1 MAAPHAKNVDKKAL
15 FVWDDT
21 NKDFVA
27 WDNSVKLFDQSG
39 LGLDTAVDNYISRN
53 RLLTY
58 GKIQSAASG
67 ETGVLKVVQE
77 NEALVDNGGQ
87 VLLAGLSNLS
97 GNIRARAL
105 QVLTSGGINYLRTS
119 DRLLES
125 IYLKEGSGTIS
136 GANIIPVAAFQDNVG
151 RNVAPVVDTGRV
163 PVYLLNLERAEDSA
177 HSSGH
182 NGIPVW
188 ARRIDTAAS
197 SSSTSGRYVT
207 INEDGNGQMYAT
219 LGASTGVIGL
229 DTLFDADADN
239 TAQALKASAG
249 KLYSIHAMNI
259 NNADAF
265 IQFFDLATGSVTV
278 GTTTPKFVLHI
289 PKGDATNYGKLDKE
303 FVIPVTFATAIT
315 YAVTTTPTGSG
326 DPTVGITLNGFYK

>member
-1 MAAPHAKNVDKKAL
+1 MAAPHSKNLDKKAL
-15 FVWDDT
+15 FVWDNT

-27 WDNSVKLFDQSG
+27 WDNSIKLFDQSG
-39 LGLDTAVDNYISRN
+39 LGLDTNPDNYISRN

-58 GKIQSAASG
+58 GKIQSASSG

-77 NEALVDNGGQ
+77 NEAMADNGGA
-87 VLLAGLSNLS
+87 VLLAGLSNLT
-97 GNIRARAL
+97 GDVRARAL
-105 QVLTSGGINYLRTS
+105 QVLTSSSINYLRTS

-125 IYLKEGSGTIS
+125 IYLKEGTGLIS
-136 GANIIPVAAFQDNVG
+136 GANILPVTAFQDSTG
-151 RNVAPVVDTGRV
+151 KASAPALDTGRV

-177 HSSGH
+177 HSNGH

-197 SSSTSGRYVT
+197 SSGSSGDYSTF
-207 INEDGNGQMYAT
+207 NQDGNGQMYAT
-219 LGASTGVIGL
+219 LGASTGAIGL
-229 DTLFDADADN
+229 DTLFDSDADN
-239 TAQALKASAG
+239 TAQSLKASAG
-249 KLYSIHAMNI
+249 KLYSIHAMNV

-315 YAVTTTPTGSG
+315 YAVTTTPTGAG

>member
-1 MAAPHAKNVDKKAL
+1 MAAPHAKNVDKNAL
-15 FVWDDT
+15 FIWEDT

-39 LGLDTAVDNYISRN
+39 LGLDIWPDNYASRN

-58 GKIQSAASG
+58 GKIQSASSG

-77 NEALVDNGGQ
+77 NEAQLDNGGA
-87 VLLAGLSNLS
+87 VLLAALSNLT
-97 GNIRARAL
+97 GDVRARAL

-119 DRLLES
+119 DRVLES
-125 IYLKEGSGTIS
+125 IFLKEGAGTIS
-136 GANIIPVAAFQDNVG
+136 GANIIPVTAFQDSAG
-151 RNVAPVVDTGRV
+151 RAVAPVLDTGRV
-163 PVYLLNLERAEDSA
+163 QVHLASLERAEDSA
-177 HSSGH
+177 HSNGH
-182 NGIPVW
+182 YGIPVW

-197 SSSTSGRYVT
+197 SSGASGDYSTF
-207 INEDGNGQMYAT
+207 NQDANGQNYAT
-219 LGASTGVIGL
+219 LGASTGAIGL

-326 DPTVGITLNGFYK
+326 DPTTGITLNGFYK